1 MIAYLLIVCAAFY
14 VVAASLIRLVGEYLF
29 TQKVREEQRITQ
41 ELADDM
47 APAFLNLDAEKLFL
61 DAVKAGEE
69 NAGRILILDNFG
81 VVQADSYSEYNG
93 MQFRRSEVASV
104 LGGAQ
109 SDYNYYQVGGD
120 AGSSLLGGGTLSHQM
135 MMGVYTAAIMS
146 GNQRV
151 GVLVYIAMA
160 QDMFDSLMG
169 IQRQILIWLV
179 LVAVA
184 VALLSLL
191 MSRMITRPV
200 AELNEGIMVMSR
212 GDFSARVKVRG
223 NSEFSRLAEAF
234 NMMCERLESLDKSR
248 NEFVSNAS
256 HELKTPLSTMKILLE
271 TLLYQD
277 EADMEMQK
285 EFLNDINK
293 EIDRLS
299 RIISDLLTLVHMDG
313 GETQLKTEVISLSD
327 LISDTIK
334 RLGPLARERGIEL
347 EGTIREDVACMLD
360 ANKFQQVVYNLVD
373 NAIKYTGRGGQ
384 VKVELSKAGKK
395 AILKVSDTGMGIP
408 KEDLIHIFDRF
419 YRVDKAR
426 SRETGGTGLGLS
438 IVKQI
443 VTMHGGSISVVSEE
457 EKGSTFTVE
466 LPVA

>member
-47 APAFLNLDAEKLFL
+47 APALLELDAEKLFL

-120 AGSSLLGGGTLSHQM
+120 AGRSLLGSGTLSHQM
-135 MMGVYTAAIMS
+135 MMGVYTAAITI

-277 EADMEMQK
+277 EVDMEMQK

>member
-1 MIAYLLIVCAAFY
+1 MCAAFY

-41 ELADDM
+41 ELADSM
-47 APAFLNLDAEKLFL
+47 VVALANLDAETLYR
-61 DAVKAGEE
+61 DAVEAGEE
-69 NAGRILILDNFG
+69 NEGRILVLDNFG

-93 MQFRRSEVASV
+93 MQFSRSEVATV
-104 LGGAQ
+104 LDGAD
-109 SDYNYYQVGGD
+109 SDYNYYEVGGD
-120 AGSSLLGGGTLSHQM
+120 AGHSLLGNGGLSRQM
-135 MMGVYTAAIMS
+135 MMGVYTAAIME
-146 GNQRV
+146 GDQRI

-160 QDMFDSLMG
+160 QDMFDSLMD
-169 IQRQILIWLV
+169 IQRQMLIWLV
-179 LVAVA
+179 LVAAA
-184 VALLSLL
+184 VALLSLF
-191 MSRMITRPV
+191 MSRMITKPV

-223 NSEFSRLAEAF
+223 NSEFARLAEAF

-256 HELKTPLSTMKILLE
+256 HELKTPLSTMKILIE

-277 EADMEMQK
+277 ENDPEMQK

-313 GETQLKTEVISLSD
+313 GETQMKTEPVSLSD
-327 LISDTIK
+327 LISDTMK
-334 RLGPLARERGIEL
+334 RLAPLARERGIEL
-347 EGTIREDVACMLD
+347 ESTVREDVVCMVD
-360 ANKFQQVVYNLVD
+360 SNKFQQVVYNLVD
-373 NAIKYTGRGGQ
+373 NAIKYTSRGGH
-384 VKVELSKAGKK
+384 VKVELSKARKK

-408 KEDLIHIFDRF
+408 KEDQIHIFDRF

-443 VTMHGGSISVVSEE
+443 VTMHGGNISVVSEE
-457 EKGSTFTVE
+457 DKGSTFTVE
-466 LPVA
+466 LPIA